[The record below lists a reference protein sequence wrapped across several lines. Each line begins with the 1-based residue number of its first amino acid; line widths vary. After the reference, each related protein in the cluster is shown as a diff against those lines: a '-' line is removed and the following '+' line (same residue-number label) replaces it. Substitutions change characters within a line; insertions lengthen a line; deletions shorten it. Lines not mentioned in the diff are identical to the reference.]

1 MLKCW
6 VYLKGVNIFVAN
18 IVYIDKK
25 KLLVFDKQI
34 IYGKNVC
41 EETVQKLDI
50 ELHNEARMENV
61 FLKLLEK
68 NLPKS
73 LFIFKI

>member
-6 VYLKGVNIFVAN
+6 VYLKGVNTFVAN

-61 FLKLLEK
+61 FLKLSEK